1 MLIVLVEMTGVPVD
15 NIDDY
20 IYDYDDDSTESKM
33 WQDFLP
39 HKKLQRFLTTY
50 LRNLDIMHYW
60 RYDGMFLMLW
70 PNVYQSPRDDFQKA
84 TESGIPLQ
92 KAKAMKISKW

>member
-20 IYDYDDDSTESKM
+20 DDDYYDDDSTESKM

-39 HKKLQRFLTTY
+39 HKKLSIAFIEIDNIAY
-50 LRNLDIMHYW
+50 LGCL
-60 RYDGMFLMLW
+60 
-70 PNVYQSPRDDFQKA
+70 
-84 TESGIPLQ
+84 
-92 KAKAMKISKW
+92 

>member
-39 HKKLQRFLTTY
+39 HKKNQ
-50 LRNLDIMHYW
+50 
-60 RYDGMFLMLW
+60 
-70 PNVYQSPRDDFQKA
+70 
-84 TESGIPLQ
+84 
-92 KAKAMKISKW
+92 